1 LNKRKR
7 KTPDD
12 NEKTSS
18 QPKKNCLTDPS
29 DEHIGFEDSDVFEM
43 MEVFFYPSLV
53 AEPDLTR

>member
-1 LNKRKR
+1 MKR

-18 QPKKNCLTDPS
+18 QPKKNSLTDPS
-29 DEHIGFEDSDVFEM
+29 DEPIGFEDSDVFEI
-43 MEVFFYPSLV
+43 MEVFLDPSLV